1 MSLHDSTGVKPD
13 DQIKQII
20 IMAQLRTAA
29 NYKT

>member
-20 IMAQLRTAA
+20 MAQLRTAA